1 MLVSRPDV
9 ARGLG
14 ARARAWVEYECNWE
28 SVAKRYADFLTAI
41 VEGEEAP
48 PVKEVRIEVEPAPE
62 KAAAA
67 AAVPGEY
74 IASWAPVEDGSRA
87 YVESHLTR
95 LEKTLQ
101 VTPRGGP
108 EDRILEMGAYL
119 QITPALKTKLGYGEV
134 RGCYYGPL
142 GEQNTKIVTSDDGE
156 EFE

>member
-1 MLVSRPDV
+1 TEEEHLYEYLNMLVSRPDV
-9 ARGLG
+9 ARALG
-14 ARARAWVEYECNWE
+14 ARARAWVERECNWE
-28 SVAKRYADFLTAI
+28 SVARRYADFLTS
-41 VEGEEAP
+41 VLGGKEWTP
-48 PVKEVRIEVEPAPE
+48 LVKEVAVEPEPQ
-62 KAAAA
+62 KAVAAA

-74 IASWAPVEDGSRA
+74 IASWAPIEDGSRA

-134 RGCYYGPL
+134 RGCYYGLL
-142 GEQNTKIVTSDDGE
+142 GEQ
-156 EFE
+156 